1 MTTQIQQPAKSI
13 VSSGFPHLKLSKS
26 KHNFMVD
33 ALLLVLL
40 VGTFVTAFVNIELH
54 KWLGAGMTAVLVVHL
69 MQHWSWVKG
78 VAPRIFKVKRTVLNK
93 AVVDLLLLVAFLLIT
108 FSGLV
113 VMMIYAPSMSEFHS
127 LLAYALGGL
136 VLFHLFLNREWI
148 VSQIKRF

>member
-26 KHNFMVD
+26 KLNFMVD
-33 ALLLVLL
+33 VLLLVLL
-40 VGTFVTAFVNIELH
+40 VGASVTAFVDIELH
-54 KWLGAGMTAVLVVHL
+54 KWLGTGMAAMLVVHL
-69 MQHWSWVKG
+69 IQHWSWVKG
-78 VAPRIFKVKRTVLNK
+78 VVPRIFKVKRTVLSK
-93 AVVDLLLLVAFLLIT
+93 AVVDLLLLVVFMLIT

-113 VMMIYAPSMSEFHS
+113 VMMIYAPSMSGLHS

-136 VLFHLFLNREWI
+136 VLFHLFLNRDWI